1 LSVTIFEKTPIF
13 QVLTET
19 DIFDENTDNNNQL
32 MLFKL

>member
-1 LSVTIFEKTPIF
+1 LSVTIFEKTPIL

-19 DIFDENTDNNNQL
+19 DISDENTENNNQL